1 MGARQGL
8 DEAAE
13 VDLLVRQPRGI
24 DENALA
30 DQVRD
35 RLQLAIGLRVLRV
48 APAVEADGGAYDPV
62 LQIEAEELA
71 ALGPA
76 AEHQLVPG
84 GREADV
90 LDQVLV
96 LIRPDPSKAATESS
110 SANSTPFS
118 RWMSASTR
126 PTSSPRTR
134 ASGARWPST
143 ATTSTPSWRS
153 EADPSEPMKPSPIT
167 TARRPGWAAARM
179 RSQSSTVRSWKT

>member
-1 MGARQGL
+1 MPAWCSPSRRPQTSIGARQGL

-30 DQVRD
+30 DQARD

-76 AEHQLVPG
+76 TEHELVPG

-96 LIRPDPSKAATESS
+96 LIRPEGMQVVVGLLAA
-110 SANSTPFS
+110 
-118 RWMSASTR
+118 
-126 PTSSPRTR
+126 
-134 ASGARWPST
+134 
-143 ATTSTPSWRS
+143 
-153 EADPSEPMKPSPIT
+153 
-167 TARRPGWAAARM
+167 
-179 RSQSSTVRSWKT
+179 QQ